1 MKINAFKQSFR
12 SLTNTHIPKEEMGEF
27 LSNLTVKN
35 YAEFELDTKAPIGR
49 LETSTSDAQKIQ
61 DESRNKQRILH

>member
-35 YAEFELDTKAPIGR
+35 YAEFELDTKGANWPFSATHHHQ
-49 LETSTSDAQKIQ
+49 LLCF
-61 DESRNKQRILH
+61 ESLLDSQ